1 MKRFHFSLQSVLA
14 VREAKVDQAEAAL
27 AERQRNCRAL
37 RERLASLRDAE
48 ARTLAELAGG
58 PGAAQPGSSAL
69 PVRRTYLSGVGQ
81 QIKALEA
88 ALAAEQANIVDLRRA
103 LLECSRDEQ
112 IIERLKTR
120 KVKLFRSEMAREQQA
135 EIDEVAG
142 GRKAVDAF
150 RRSAS

>member
-27 AERQRNCRAL
+27 AEQQRSCRAL
-37 RERLASLRDAE
+37 RERLADLREAE

-58 PGAAQPGSSAL
+58 QGGAQADSAAL
-69 PVRRTYLSGVGQ
+69 PVRRAYLLGLGQ
-81 QIKALEA
+81 QVKALEA
-88 ALAAEQANIVDLRRA
+88 TLAAEQAEIVNLRRA
-103 LLECSRDEQ
+103 LLESSRDEQ

-142 GRKAVDAF
+142 GRRATDAF
-150 RRSAS
+150 RGLGS